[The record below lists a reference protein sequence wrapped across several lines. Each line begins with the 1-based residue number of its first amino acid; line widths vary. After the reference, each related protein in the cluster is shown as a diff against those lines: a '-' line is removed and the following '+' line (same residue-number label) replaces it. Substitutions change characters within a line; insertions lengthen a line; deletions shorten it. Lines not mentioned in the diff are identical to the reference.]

1 MEELLKALYDRS
13 LALDVNHVEAEA
25 LHGLQSGYRS
35 LYTLGLLYPWKLAGV
50 AETVPLHGRMR
61 AIGWRLE
68 VLARDGNLTL
78 AERLGYAADLLGSY
92 VMGVDTEFVERGL
105 EIAWELL
112 YSRERG
118 RLVLPCR
125 TSGVCRLLCHC
136 HYFTGD
142 EECLRLAG
150 GLVVE
155 ALGGCGIW
163 DEEELLDWLEA
174 LRLYDSVAG
183 DTELPE
189 DDRER
194 LEEELRRLDARVCR
208 VEDGMMEAM
217 RRGVGADDVVAAS
230 RVFAIVA
237 RRVLEDSVEAEGK
250 RI

>member
-68 VLARDGNLTL
+68 VLARDGNLPL

-105 EIAWELL
+105 EIAWKLL

-155 ALGGCGIW
+155 ALGRSGTW
-163 DEEELLDWLEA
+163 DGTELLAWREA
-174 LRLYDSVAG
+174 LRLYDSVTG
-183 DTELPE
+183 DVALPGVE
-189 DDRER
+189 GER
-194 LEEELRRLDARVCR
+194 LGEELRRLSAKARR
-208 VEDGMMEAM
+208 VENGLVDAV
-217 RRGVGADDVVAAS
+217 RRGKGADDVVAFS
-230 RVFAIVA
+230 RVFAVVA
-237 RRVLEDSVEAEGK
+237 GRVLEDSVEVEGG

>member
-68 VLARDGNLTL
+68 VLARDGNLPL
-78 AERLGYAADLLGSY
+78 AERLGYVADLLGSY

-118 RLVLPCR
+118 RLALPCR
-125 TSGVCRLLCHC
+125 TAGACRVLSHC

-142 EECLRLAG
+142 EVCLELAG

-183 DTELPE
+183 DTELTE

-230 RVFAIVA
+230 RVLAIVA
-237 RRVLEDSVEAEGK
+237 GRVLEDSVEAEGRK
-250 RI
+250 I

>member
-35 LYTLGLLYPWKLAGV
+35 LYTLGVLYPWKLAGV

-230 RVFAIVA
+230 RVLAIVA
-237 RRVLEDSVEAEGK
+237 GRVLEDSVEAEGRK
-250 RI
+250 I

>member
-35 LYTLGLLYPWKLAGV
+35 LYTLGVLYPWKLAGV

-230 RVFAIVA
+230 RVLAIVA
-237 RRVLEDSVEAEGK
+237 GRVLEDSVEAEGK

>member
-35 LYTLGLLYPWKLAGV
+35 LYTLGVLYPWKLAGV
-50 AETVPLHGRMR
+50 AETVPFHGRMR

-230 RVFAIVA
+230 RVLAIVA
-237 RRVLEDSVEAEGK
+237 GRVLEDSVEAEGRK
-250 RI
+250 I

>member
-68 VLARDGNLTL
+68 VLARDGNLPL
-78 AERLGYAADLLGSY
+78 AERLGHTADLLGSY
-92 VMGVDTEFVERGL
+92 VMGVDAEFVERGL
-105 EIAWELL
+105 EIAWESL

-118 RLVLPCR
+118 RLTLPCR
-125 TSGVCRLLCHC
+125 TAGACRVLCHC
-136 HYFTGD
+136 FYFTGD
-142 EECLRLAG
+142 EACLELAG

-155 ALGGCGIW
+155 ALGRGGTLGRQ
-163 DEEELLDWLEA
+163 ELLDWLEA

-183 DTELPE
+183 DTELSKE
-189 DDRER
+189 DRER
-194 LEEELRRLDARVCR
+194 LVEELRRLEASGRR
-208 VEDGMMEAM
+208 VEDGMVEAM

>member
-68 VLARDGNLTL
+68 VLARDGNLPL

-118 RLVLPCR
+118 RLALPCR
-125 TSGVCRLLCHC
+125 TAGVCRVLSHC

-142 EECLRLAG
+142 EVCLELAG

-183 DTELPE
+183 DTELTE

-230 RVFAIVA
+230 RVLAIVA
-237 RRVLEDSVEAEGK
+237 GRVLEDSVEAEGRK
-250 RI
+250 I

>member
-68 VLARDGNLTL
+68 VLARDGNLPL
-78 AERLGYAADLLGSY
+78 AERLGYVADLLGSY

-118 RLVLPCR
+118 RLALPCR
-125 TSGVCRLLCHC
+125 TAGACRVLSHC

-142 EECLRLAG
+142 EVCLELAG

-163 DEEELLDWLEA
+163 DGEELLDWLEA

-183 DTELPE
+183 DTELSE

-208 VEDGMMEAM
+208 VENGMMEAM

-230 RVFAIVA
+230 QVLAIVA
-237 RRVLEDSVEAEGK
+237 GRVLEDSLEAEGK

>member
-35 LYTLGLLYPWKLAGV
+35 LYTLGLLYHWKLAGV

-68 VLARDGNLTL
+68 VLARDGNLPL

-105 EIAWELL
+105 KIAWKLL

-118 RLVLPCR
+118 RLKLPCR
-125 TSGVCRLLCHC
+125 TAGACRVLSHC

-142 EECLRLAG
+142 EVCLELAG

-155 ALGGCGIW
+155 ALGGCGMW
-163 DEEELLDWLEA
+163 NGEELLDWLEA
-174 LRLYDSVAG
+174 LRLYGSVAG
-183 DTELPE
+183 DTELSKE
-189 DDRER
+189 ERER
-194 LEEELRRLDARVCR
+194 LVEELRRLEASGRR
-208 VEDGMMEAM
+208 VEDDMVETM

>member
-68 VLARDGNLTL
+68 VLARDGNLPL

-155 ALGGCGIW
+155 VLGGCGIW
-163 DEEELLDWLEA
+163 DGEELLDWLEA

-183 DTELPE
+183 DTELSE

-194 LEEELRRLDARVCR
+194 LEEELRRLDARGGR

-230 RVFAIVA
+230 RVLAIVA
-237 RRVLEDSVEAEGK
+237 RRVLEDSLEAEGK
-250 RI
+250 KI

>member
-68 VLARDGNLTL
+68 VLARDGNLPL

-118 RLVLPCR
+118 RLALPCR
-125 TSGVCRLLCHC
+125 TAGACRVLSHC

-142 EECLRLAG
+142 EVCLELAG

-163 DEEELLDWLEA
+163 DGEELLDWLEA

-230 RVFAIVA
+230 RVLAIVA
-237 RRVLEDSVEAEGK
+237 GRVLEDSVEAEGK
-250 RI
+250 KI

>member
-68 VLARDGNLTL
+68 VLARDGNLPL
-78 AERLGYAADLLGSY
+78 AERLGYVADLLGSY

-118 RLVLPCR
+118 RLALPCR
-125 TSGVCRLLCHC
+125 TAGACRVLSHC

-142 EECLRLAG
+142 EVCLELAG

-183 DTELPE
+183 DTELTE

-230 RVFAIVA
+230 RVLAIVA
-237 RRVLEDSVEAEGK
+237 GRVLEDSVEAEGK

>member
-1 MEELLKALYDRS
+1 MEELLKALYGRS

-35 LYTLGLLYPWKLAGV
+35 LYTLGVLYPWKLAGV
-50 AETVPLHGRMR
+50 AETVPLYGRMR

-68 VLARDGNLTL
+68 VLARDGNLPL

-118 RLVLPCR
+118 RLALPCR
-125 TSGVCRLLCHC
+125 TAGVCRVLSYC

-142 EECLRLAG
+142 EVCLELAG

-155 ALGGCGIW
+155 ALGGCGMW
-163 DEEELLDWLEA
+163 DGEELLDWLEA

-183 DTELPE
+183 DTELSE

-208 VEDGMMEAM
+208 VEDGMIEAM

-230 RVFAIVA
+230 RVLAIVA
-237 RRVLEDSVEAEGK
+237 GRVLEDSVEAEGRK
-250 RI
+250 I